1 MQSLWEATCNMPS
14 FDPLPGDIR
23 TDALVIGA
31 GMAGILTAY
40 LLQSWGR
47 KTVLLEANRVCG
59 GVTKG
64 TTAKITSQHNL
75 IYAKLIETIGLRAAQ
90 AIRRRQRAGGGR
102 IPFSYPCQWHR
113 L

>member
-47 KTVLLEANRVCG
+47 KTYFWKQTGCAVG
-59 GVTKG
+59 
-64 TTAKITSQHNL
+64 
-75 IYAKLIETIGLRAAQ
+75 
-90 AIRRRQRAGGGR
+90 
-102 IPFSYPCQWHR
+102 
-113 L
+113 

>member
-1 MQSLWEATCNMPS
+1 MQSLWEATCKMPS

-47 KTVLLEANRVCG
+47 KTVLLEANRVCS

-64 TTAKITSQHNL
+64 CLLYTS
-75 IYAKLIETIGLRAAQ
+75 R
-90 AIRRRQRAGGGR
+90 
-102 IPFSYPCQWHR
+102 CV
-113 L
+113 